1 MITTITVI
9 RLKAVRDSIRAL
21 TYAEMMELAEEVRF
35 DLVESGAV
43 SDDYISTHEVAN
55 ALSYAARDREYG
67 PDLKPSYVELEQT
80 DGAA

>member
-1 MITTITVI
+1 MLNTIAAM
-9 RLKAVRDSIRAL
+9 RLKTVRDNIRAL

-35 DLVESGAV
+35 DLVDSGAV
-43 SDDYISTHEVAN
+43 SDDYITTHEVAN

-67 PDLKPSYVELEQT
+67 SNLKPSYVELEQA